1 MGEGEAKSFTLN
13 LQQPSEPN
21 SGDLGKSCIEYKAS
35 DPCA

>member
-21 SGDLGKSCIEYKAS
+21 SGDLGKGGIEYKAS